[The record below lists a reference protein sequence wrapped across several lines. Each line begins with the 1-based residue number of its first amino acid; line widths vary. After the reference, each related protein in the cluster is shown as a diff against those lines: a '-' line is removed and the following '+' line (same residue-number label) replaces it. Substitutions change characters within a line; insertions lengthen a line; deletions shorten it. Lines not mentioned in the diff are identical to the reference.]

1 MSRLL
6 LSPCSFF
13 SVIRVN
19 KVLLLPVGVG
29 LILGVTGC
37 GKKPEP
43 ALPEPEVI
51 VQPPSANKSAATP
64 ASTPESTPTPQPTPT
79 PAPTPLPPPEP
90 VADSIQEPIR
100 QVYVVTAFQSVSDI
114 GTHDFPQGAKVNLL
128 AIEGEDY
135 LVELGGVSVKNN
147 KIFFSETEVLAV
159 VPEATTTTQPELTP
173 PSPLPTPEAPTTL
186 TPEDKKIGDLSD
198 KIRLLDEEVRA
209 AKEKAAEEVTS
220 GASSS
225 SSSRDVEK
233 LKKERDR
240 LSEELSDIAKP

>member
-1 MSRLL
+1 MRRPFFTVCPLFSKFCMNKSILPLL
-6 LSPCSFF
+6 GVCFM
-13 SVIRVN
+13 
-19 KVLLLPVGVG
+19 VG
-29 LILGVTGC
+29 LSGC
-37 GKKPEP
+37 GKKPAP

-51 VQPPSANKSAATP
+51 VQPPSANKP
-64 ASTPESTPTPQPTPT
+64 APTPEPTPEPTPVPT
-79 PAPTPLPPPEP
+79 PEPTPLPPPEP

-100 QVYVVTAFQSVSDI
+100 QVYVVTAFQSVSEI

-147 KIFFSETEVLAV
+147 KIFFSETEVLEET
-159 VPEATTTTQPELTP
+159 PEPVAAAQPEPTP
-173 PSPLPTPEAPTTL
+173 PAPLPTPEAPTTL
-186 TPEDKKIGDLSD
+186 TTEDKKIGDLSD

-209 AKEKAAEEVTS
+209 AKEKAAQEAAS
-220 GASSS
+220 GASNA

>member
-1 MSRLL
+1 MVFSSKFCMNKSFLIPFLL
-6 LSPCSFF
+6 C
-13 SVIRVN
+13 
-19 KVLLLPVGVG
+19 LLAG
-29 LILGVTGC
+29 ITGC
-37 GKKPEP
+37 GKKPDP
-43 ALPEPEVI
+43 ASPEPEVI

-64 ASTPESTPTPQPTPT
+64 ESTPT
-79 PAPTPLPPPEP
+79 PAPTPLPAPEP

-100 QVYVVTAFQSVSDI
+100 QVYVVTAFQSMSEI
-114 GTHDFPQGAKVNLL
+114 GTHEFPKGAKVNLL

-147 KIFFSETEVLAV
+147 KIFFSETEVVAEKLA
-159 VPEATTTTQPELTP
+159 ENLAETQEPAAAIEPAPTP
-173 PSPLPTPEAPTTL
+173 PAPLPTPESPTTL

-209 AKEKAAEEVTS
+209 AKEKAVQEAST
-220 GASSS
+220 GASTSR
-225 SSSRDVEK
+225 SSRDVEK